1 MTSKRIGLYSIE
13 KRAYKWDESWRPDA
27 GDGLGKRKPVPE
39 LPRVYGSQAN
49 PVIEL
54 GGERLLETWT
64 APEVSGLFAVRGPCL
79 HSVAEA
85 PGRQICLPK
94 GTRSRFLP

>member
-1 MTSKRIGLYSIE
+1 MGLYSIG
-13 KRAYKWDESWRPDA
+13 KKAYKWDERWWPDA
-27 GDGLGKRKPVPE
+27 GDGFLVESKRKPGPE
-39 LPRVYGSQAN
+39 LPRVEVSQAN
-49 PVIEL
+49 PVIEM

-64 APEVSGLFAVRGPCL
+64 APEKVSGLFAVRGPCL

-85 PGRQICLPK
+85 PGCQICLPK